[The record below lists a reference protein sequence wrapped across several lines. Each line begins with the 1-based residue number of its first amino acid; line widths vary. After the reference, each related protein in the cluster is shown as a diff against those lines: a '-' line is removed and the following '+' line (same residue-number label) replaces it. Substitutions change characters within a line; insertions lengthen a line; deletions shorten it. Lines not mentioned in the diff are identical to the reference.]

1 MTTARDK
8 IAEIIIA
15 DQIQLLKDY
24 DFNCETYNNDPD
36 NRNYA
41 LGVADA
47 ILASLPDMIAPLVWD
62 KHPDQHEWYNVT
74 HMDID
79 GIEYGYTIAGVRS
92 KWAVYLRFGNKRVGG
107 LHRVP
112 QEAFD
117 WANTH
122 HRAAIM
128 AAFQT
133 PTITP

>member
-1 MTTARDK
+1 MTTARDN
-8 IAEIIIA
+8 ISQIIDEMVRYDGFMGAWDAHDAA
-15 DQIQLLKDY
+15 D
-24 DFNCETYNNDPD
+24 E
-36 NRNYA
+36 
-41 LGVADA
+41 
-47 ILASLPDMIAPLVWD
+47 ILAALPDMIAPLIWD

-128 AAFQT
+128 ASFQT